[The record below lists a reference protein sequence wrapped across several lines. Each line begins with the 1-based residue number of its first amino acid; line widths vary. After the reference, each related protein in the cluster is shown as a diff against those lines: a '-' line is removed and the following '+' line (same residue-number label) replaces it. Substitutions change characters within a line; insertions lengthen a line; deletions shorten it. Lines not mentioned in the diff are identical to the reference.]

1 MKMKHANVCVAVLLA
16 ILMLSACSEAD
27 DQVPD
32 GMARVEVHLSAP
44 YQRATRATGDWLDP
58 VSSKELIHDYWVVFV
73 NQSGIVK
80 ELVSGSCGIDGKE
93 EDTFRFFLPPGT
105 YTVYAFANLDF
116 NSLNI
121 RKGAALPS
129 DLKTKKLATTN
140 GWTDDI
146 PMSNNVNGQTVTV
159 AEVENQS
166 FEVELVRT
174 MAKLE
179 FTFINDSQ
187 QQMDLLGYEI
197 HPLKRTNVSLLEPD
211 DPRDFLTAEE
221 DTASYYVDLST
232 APLVLYPKG
241 STGDDK
247 PTSHTVY
254 SYVNETNA
262 SATATLNQY
271 SLRMKMRRHRDVG
284 EEVIDY
290 RYGFT
295 LNSDGIGK
303 DLSGTDINGFDY
315 IHRNDWIKL
324 PVMFTDWTFR
334 IEALP
339 FPPIAGFQARVLS
352 ADALSITFN
361 SGGYIFLRP
370 MFRNNHDAEGVWRGF
385 DDGAVTFELP
395 GEPYMVNG
403 EEAQPIEE
411 VTDANPYAWTTP
423 ASGVAESIDSDTGT
437 GIILTGNLDILE
449 QRFVKLASGDIVGKL
464 TNKTPKVGM
473 VTVTLKLILEGFHYQ
488 FNYNIYLNNPN

>member
-166 FEVELVRT
+166 FEVELVRA
-174 MAKLE
+174 MAKIELDFE
-179 FTFINDSQ
+179 NLSGQ
-187 QQMDLLGYEI
+187 QIDILGYEI
-197 HPLKRTNVSLLEPD
+197 YPLTKTNVSLFEPAQPKNIATTD
-211 DPRDFLTAEE
+211 SVAYT
-221 DTASYYVDLST
+221 VDLSET
-232 APLVLYPKG
+232 AITLTPIN
-241 STGDDK
+241 SETGHGG
-247 PTSHTVY
+247 TGTTWC
-254 SYVNETNA
+254 YVNETNA
-262 SATATLNQY
+262 TATATHNQY
-271 SLRMKMRRHRDVG
+271 SIRLKVRRNMSV
-284 EEVIDY
+284 EEY

-295 LNSDGIGK
+295 VNSA
-303 DLSGTDINGFDY
+303 SSGFDY
-315 IHRNDWIKL
+315 IRRNDWIKL
-324 PVMFTDWTFR
+324 PILFRDWSFR
-334 IEALP
+334 VETLP
-339 FPPIAGFQARVLS
+339 FPPIAGFQSRVVS

-361 SGGYIFLRP
+361 TGGYIFLRP
-370 MFRNNHDAEGVWRGF
+370 MFRKDTDPEGIWRSF
-385 DDGAVTFELP
+385 DDSDVVFKLVSSYTINTTTGA
-395 GEPYMVNG
+395 
-403 EEAQPIEE
+403 
-411 VTDANPYAWTTP
+411 
-423 ASGVAESIDSDTGT
+423 AECVDSETDTGL
-437 GIILTGNLDILE
+437 ILTGDLQIFEAGQYFSQLP
-449 QRFVKLASGDIVGKL
+449 SGDIVGKL
-464 TNKTPKVGM
+464 DNAEGKTGQ
-473 VTVTLKLILEGFHYQ
+473 VTITLKVRLEGLEYEFD
-488 FNYNIYLNNPN
+488 YNIFKI

>member
-80 ELVSGSCGIDGKE
+80 ELVAGSCGTDGKE

-146 PMSNNVNGQTVTV
+146 PMSNNVNGQKVKV
-159 AEVENQS
+159 EEVENQS
-166 FEVELVRT
+166 FEVELVRV
-174 MAKLE
+174 MAKIQLDFE
-179 FTFINDSQ
+179 NLSGQ
-187 QQMDLLGYEI
+187 QIDILGYEI
-197 HPLKRTNVSLLEPD
+197 YPLTKTNVSLFEPAQPKNIATTD
-211 DPRDFLTAEE
+211 SVAYT
-221 DTASYYVDLST
+221 VDLSET
-232 APLVLYPKG
+232 AITLTPIN
-241 STGDDK
+241 SETGHGG
-247 PTSHTVY
+247 TGTTWC
-254 SYVNETNA
+254 YVNETNA
-262 SATATLNQY
+262 TATATHNQY
-271 SLRMKMRRHRDVG
+271 SIRLKVRRNMSV
-284 EEVIDY
+284 EEY

-295 LNSDGIGK
+295 VNSA
-303 DLSGTDINGFDY
+303 SSGFDY
-315 IHRNDWIKL
+315 IRRNDWIKL
-324 PVMFTDWTFR
+324 PILFRDWSFR
-334 IEALP
+334 VETLP
-339 FPPIAGFQARVLS
+339 FPPIAGFQSRVVS

-361 SGGYIFLRP
+361 TGGYIFLRP
-370 MFRNNHDAEGVWRGF
+370 MFRKDTDPEGIWRSF
-385 DDGAVTFELP
+385 DDSDVVFKLVSSYTTNTTTGA
-395 GEPYMVNG
+395 
-403 EEAQPIEE
+403 
-411 VTDANPYAWTTP
+411 
-423 ASGVAESIDSDTGT
+423 AECVDSETDTGL
-437 GIILTGNLDILE
+437 ILTGDLQIFEAGQYFSQLP
-449 QRFVKLASGDIVGKL
+449 SGDIVGKL
-464 TNKTPKVGM
+464 DNAEGKTGQ
-473 VTVTLKLILEGFHYQ
+473 VTITLKVRLEGLEYEFD
-488 FNYNIYLNNPN
+488 YNIFKI

>member
-1 MKMKHANVCVAVLLA
+1 MKMKYANVCVAVLLA

-166 FEVELVRT
+166 FEVELVRA
-174 MAKLE
+174 MAKIQLDFE
-179 FTFINDSQ
+179 NLSGQ
-187 QQMDLLGYEI
+187 QIDILGYEI
-197 HPLKRTNVSLLEPD
+197 YPLTKTNVSLFEPAQPKNIATTD
-211 DPRDFLTAEE
+211 SVAYT
-221 DTASYYVDLST
+221 VDLSET
-232 APLVLYPKG
+232 AITLTPIN
-241 STGDDK
+241 SETGHGG
-247 PTSHTVY
+247 TGTTCC
-254 SYVNETNA
+254 YVNETNA
-262 SATATLNQY
+262 TATATHNQY
-271 SLRMKMRRHRDVG
+271 SIRLKVRRNMSV
-284 EEVIDY
+284 EEY

-295 LNSDGIGK
+295 VNSA
-303 DLSGTDINGFDY
+303 SSGFDY
-315 IHRNDWIKL
+315 IRRNDWIKL
-324 PVMFTDWTFR
+324 PILFRDWSFR
-334 IEALP
+334 VETLP
-339 FPPIAGFQARVLS
+339 FPPIAGFQSRVVS

-361 SGGYIFLRP
+361 TGGYIFLRP
-370 MFRNNHDAEGVWRGF
+370 MFRKDTDPEGIWRSF
-385 DDGAVTFELP
+385 DDSDVVFKLVSSYTTNTTTGAAECVDSE
-395 GEPYMVNG
+395 
-403 EEAQPIEE
+403 
-411 VTDANPYAWTTP
+411 TDA
-423 ASGVAESIDSDTGT
+423 GL
-437 GIILTGNLDILE
+437 ILTGDLQIFEAGQYFSQLP
-449 QRFVKLASGDIVGKL
+449 SGDIVGKL
-464 TNKTPKVGM
+464 DNAEGKTGQ
-473 VTVTLKLILEGFHYQ
+473 VTITLKVRLEGLEYEFD
-488 FNYNIYLNNPN
+488 YNIFKI

>member
-166 FEVELVRT
+166 FEVELVRA
-174 MAKLE
+174 MAKIELDFE
-179 FTFINDSQ
+179 NLSGQ
-187 QQMDLLGYEI
+187 QIDILGYEI
-197 HPLKRTNVSLLEPD
+197 YPLTKTNVSLFEPAQPKNIATTD
-211 DPRDFLTAEE
+211 SVAYT
-221 DTASYYVDLST
+221 VDLSET
-232 APLVLYPKG
+232 AITLTPIN
-241 STGDDK
+241 SETGHGG
-247 PTSHTVY
+247 TGTTWC
-254 SYVNETNA
+254 YVNETNA
-262 SATATLNQY
+262 TATATHNQY
-271 SLRMKMRRHRDVG
+271 SIRLKVRRNMSV
-284 EEVIDY
+284 EEY

-295 LNSDGIGK
+295 VNSA
-303 DLSGTDINGFDY
+303 SSGFDY
-315 IHRNDWIKL
+315 IRRNDWIKL
-324 PVMFTDWTFR
+324 PILFRDWSFR
-334 IEALP
+334 VETLP
-339 FPPIAGFQARVLS
+339 FPPIAGFQSRVVS

-361 SGGYIFLRP
+361 TGGYIFLRP
-370 MFRNNHDAEGVWRGF
+370 MFRKDTDPEGIWRSF
-385 DDGAVTFELP
+385 DDSDVVFKLVSSYTTNTTTGA
-395 GEPYMVNG
+395 
-403 EEAQPIEE
+403 
-411 VTDANPYAWTTP
+411 
-423 ASGVAESIDSDTGT
+423 AECVDSETDTGL
-437 GIILTGNLDILE
+437 ILTGDLQIFEAGQYFSQLP
-449 QRFVKLASGDIVGKL
+449 SGDIVGKL
-464 TNKTPKVGM
+464 DNAEGKTGQ
-473 VTVTLKLILEGFHYQ
+473 VTITLKVRLEGREYEFD
-488 FNYNIYLNNPN
+488 YNIFKI

>member
-1 MKMKHANVCVAVLLA
+1 MKYAIVCVAVLLA
-16 ILMLSACSEAD
+16 VLALSACSEAD

-166 FEVELVRT
+166 FEVELVRA
-174 MAKLE
+174 MAKIELDFE
-179 FTFINDSQ
+179 NLSGQ
-187 QQMDLLGYEI
+187 QIDILGYEI
-197 HPLKRTNVSLLEPD
+197 YPLTKTNVSLFEPAQPKNIATTD
-211 DPRDFLTAEE
+211 SVAYT
-221 DTASYYVDLST
+221 VDLSET
-232 APLVLYPKG
+232 AITLSPIN
-241 STGDDK
+241 SETGHGG
-247 PTSHTVY
+247 TGTTWC
-254 SYVNETNA
+254 YVNETNA
-262 SATATLNQY
+262 TATATHNQY
-271 SLRMKMRRHRDVG
+271 SIRLKVRRNMSV
-284 EEVIDY
+284 EEY

-295 LNSDGIGK
+295 VNSA
-303 DLSGTDINGFDY
+303 SSGFDY
-315 IHRNDWIKL
+315 IRRNDWIKL
-324 PVMFTDWTFR
+324 PILFRDWSFR
-334 IEALP
+334 VETLP
-339 FPPIAGFQARVLS
+339 FPPIAGFQSRVVS

-361 SGGYIFLRP
+361 TGGYIFLRP
-370 MFRNNHDAEGVWRGF
+370 MFRKDTDPEGIWRSF
-385 DDGAVTFELP
+385 DDSDVVFKLVSSYTTNTTTGA
-395 GEPYMVNG
+395 
-403 EEAQPIEE
+403 
-411 VTDANPYAWTTP
+411 
-423 ASGVAESIDSDTGT
+423 AECVDSETDTGL
-437 GIILTGNLDILE
+437 ILTGDLQIFEAGQYFSQLP
-449 QRFVKLASGDIVGKL
+449 SGDIVGKL
-464 TNKTPKVGM
+464 DNAEGKTGQ
-473 VTVTLKLILEGFHYQ
+473 VTITLKVRLEGLEYEFD
-488 FNYNIYLNNPN
+488 YNIFKI

>member
-1 MKMKHANVCVAVLLA
+1 MKMKYANVCVAVLLA

-80 ELVSGSCGIDGKE
+80 ELVAGSCGTDGKE

-166 FEVELVRT
+166 FEVELVRA
-174 MAKLE
+174 MAKIELDFE
-179 FTFINDSQ
+179 NLSGQ
-187 QQMDLLGYEI
+187 QIDILGYEI
-197 HPLKRTNVSLLEPD
+197 YPLTKTNVSLFEPAQPKNIATTD
-211 DPRDFLTAEE
+211 SVAYT
-221 DTASYYVDLST
+221 VDLSET
-232 APLVLYPKG
+232 AITLTPIN
-241 STGDDK
+241 SETGHGG
-247 PTSHTVY
+247 TGTTWC
-254 SYVNETNA
+254 YVNETNA
-262 SATATLNQY
+262 TATATHNQY
-271 SLRMKMRRHRDVG
+271 SIRLKVRRNMSV
-284 EEVIDY
+284 EEY

-295 LNSDGIGK
+295 VNSA
-303 DLSGTDINGFDY
+303 SSGFDY
-315 IHRNDWIKL
+315 IRRNDWIKL
-324 PVMFTDWTFR
+324 PILFRDWSFR
-334 IEALP
+334 VETLP
-339 FPPIAGFQARVLS
+339 FPPIAGFQSRVVS

-361 SGGYIFLRP
+361 TGGYIFLRP
-370 MFRNNHDAEGVWRGF
+370 MFRKDTDPEGIWRSF
-385 DDGAVTFELP
+385 DDSDVVFKLVSSYTTNTTTGA
-395 GEPYMVNG
+395 
-403 EEAQPIEE
+403 
-411 VTDANPYAWTTP
+411 
-423 ASGVAESIDSDTGT
+423 AECVDSETDTGL
-437 GIILTGNLDILE
+437 ILTGDLQIFEAGQYFSQLP
-449 QRFVKLASGDIVGKL
+449 SGDIVGKL
-464 TNKTPKVGM
+464 DNAEGKTGQ
-473 VTVTLKLILEGFHYQ
+473 VTITLKVRLEGLEYEFD
-488 FNYNIYLNNPN
+488 YNIFKI